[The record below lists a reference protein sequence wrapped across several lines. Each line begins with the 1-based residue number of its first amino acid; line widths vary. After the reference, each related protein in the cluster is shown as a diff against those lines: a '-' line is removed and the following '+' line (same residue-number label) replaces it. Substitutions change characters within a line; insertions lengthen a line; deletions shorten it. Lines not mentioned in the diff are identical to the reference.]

1 MSYNEIQNE
10 GNINVNNNNNNYN
23 SNNYNIQ
30 KSNSYYDRYEN
41 EIQFLLLK
49 EVFVATINRVIRT
62 SNPTSQKRKIIKEI
76 EKYYY
81 SHTKGNNPYFS
92 NLPQSFKISYYL
104 IRMRLYYILSIIFK
118 LKEDKR

>member
-1 MSYNEIQNE
+1 MHNQNISKNLDILKAYDE
-10 GNINVNNNNNNYN
+10 LVKYLKKNNY
-23 SNNYNIQ
+23 
-30 KSNSYYDRYEN
+30 YDKYEN

-81 SHTKGNNPYFS
+81 SHGSGKNLYFS
-92 NLPQSFKISYYL
+92 NLPKPFKISYYL
-104 IRMRLYYILSIIFK
+104 IRMRLYFILSIIFK